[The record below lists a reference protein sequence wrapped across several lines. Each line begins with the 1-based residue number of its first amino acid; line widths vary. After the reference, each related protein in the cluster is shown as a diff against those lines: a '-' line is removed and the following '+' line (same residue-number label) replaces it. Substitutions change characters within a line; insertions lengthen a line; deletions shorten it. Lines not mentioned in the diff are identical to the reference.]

1 MSEDVDVVAL
11 DTYRR
16 NVDDVARLGE
26 RVHAV
31 SVGKVLGALEFLASS
46 GRSVKIE
53 SRDGETILVIDY
65 PEARPSPSPTPP
77 SLPAS
82 GRIKNTEPRRATH
95 ERRGYYL

>member
-1 MSEDVDVVAL
+1 MESEDVDVVAL

-31 SVGKVLGALEFLASS
+31 SVGKVLGALEFLASF

-53 SRDGETILVIDY
+53 SRDGETTLVIDY
-65 PEARPSPSPTPP
+65 PEGEALTVTDT
-77 SLPAS
+77 SLAACIGLIQEHGTKESKP
-82 GRIKNTEPRRATH
+82 
-95 ERRGYYL
+95 